1 MLIMFIPLLKTPE
14 GHPAENGISFG
25 VIVAAKPT
33 QVNKIININDSVI
46 SRSNLNFEGEENVED
61 SVIHKNSKD

>member
-1 MLIMFIPLLKTPE
+1 MVAVKSMLQSRSLFFLLSR
-14 GHPAENGISFG
+14 IQ
-25 VIVAAKPT
+25 AAKPT
-33 QVNKIININDSVI
+33 QVNKVNIHDSVI

>member
-1 MLIMFIPLLKTPE
+1 MFIPLLKTPE

-33 QVNKIININDSVI
+33 QVRTFQAVV
-46 SRSNLNFEGEENVED
+46 LPQ
-61 SVIHKNSKD
+61 

>member
-1 MLIMFIPLLKTPE
+1 
-14 GHPAENGISFG
+14 
-25 VIVAAKPT
+25 
-33 QVNKIININDSVI
+33 VI